1 MTVIDKILNEW
12 SFRCHDGIVDL
23 NDRNKV
29 KILFE
34 ILKEDIDDDILNALI
49 STDAPTKEKI
59 LKYLRRIG
67 DTNSNENL
75 EQQVATLLKPK
86 LGRNGLIEQ
95 VIFIA
100 DSKQFD
106 VLEELKS
113 YLENPTIG
121 YSDLIENDNLD
132 TLFAPTNFPKEFID
146 KIITIKGS
154 AQPSLGMGEVALCVF
169 LKNTFK
175 SNKGDVVSDGN
186 LIEIKGSNAKIMD
199 SEISV
204 GSKSEISD
212 NPKFQ
217 NIVQKYSTDTL
228 GKNTTWVEYIQT
240 TYNNT
245 SNKKQYV
252 DDLNNFLRD
261 LYPKTNIS
269 VSDADLKTIDLFNKK
284 IAVSIAKDYLK
295 DQNLLIFNS
304 ATKNYIYI
312 EGYEE
317 YVNKIYDGTIFAAR
331 ASDKVPRISY

>member
-12 SFRCHDGIVDL
+12 SFRCHDGVVDL
-23 NDRNKV
+23 NDANKV
-29 KILFE
+29 KILLE
-34 ILKEDIDDDILNALI
+34 ILREDIDDDILNALV

-67 DTNSNENL
+67 DTNSNESL
-75 EQQVATLLKPK
+75 EKQVAALLKPK
-86 LGRNGLIEQ
+86 LGRNDLIEQ

-106 VLEELKS
+106 ILEDLKS

-121 YSDLIENDNLD
+121 YNDLVENDNLD
-132 TLFAPTNFPKEFID
+132 TLFSATNFSKEFTD
-146 KIITIKGS
+146 KIIAIKGS

-169 LKNTFK
+169 LKDTYK
-175 SNKGDVVSDGN
+175 SNKGDIISSGN

-199 SEISV
+199 SDISV
-204 GSKSEISD
+204 GSKSELFD

-217 NIVQKYSTDTL
+217 NIVQKYGEKLL
-228 GKNTTWVEYIQT
+228 GKKMTWVEYIQS
-240 TYNNT
+240 TYNET
-245 SNKKQYV
+245 SDKKQYI
-252 DDLNNFLRD
+252 DDLNSFLKD

-269 VSDADLKTIDLFNKK
+269 VDDTDLKTTDLFNKK

-304 ATKNYIYI
+304 TTKNYIYI
-312 EGYEE
+312 EGYED
-317 YVNKIYDGTIFAAR
+317 YVNKIYDGTIFVAR
-331 ASDKVPRISY
+331 ASDKIPRISY